1 MTTFEGPGADVSLIA
16 FKVVRMF
23 LSITTICYKTDRTN
37 RCLSLPFLSKG
48 VSWKSSSLASKAVF
62 LNKFACV
69 YANRERNPRST
80 ANGHLIY
87 VISTI
92 HLTYL
97 SLYFAL
103 PLETEGHRLS
113 FASYWSKEK
122 KKHKPQQRHPHVP
135 WGNGSTPSVHTYAAC
150 VWLIRW
156 KCCSNPILWRRL
168 LLLLKVKT
176 MSRKFLSL
184 YLIGMTAVTSSIVGK
199 FWIRLSPPSIKRILM
214 EGLITMYG
222 VLVSVW

>member
-1 MTTFEGPGADVSLIA
+1 MEGVGTGNTAWTLVSLLTVGVDVFSLMTTFEGPGADVSLIA

-103 PLETEGHRLS
+103 PLEAEGHRLS

-122 KKHKPQQRHPHVP
+122 KK
-135 WGNGSTPSVHTYAAC
+135 GE
-150 VWLIRW
+150 
-156 KCCSNPILWRRL
+156 SNC
-168 LLLLKVKT
+168 
-176 MSRKFLSL
+176 
-184 YLIGMTAVTSSIVGK
+184 G
-199 FWIRLSPPSIKRILM
+199 
-214 EGLITMYG
+214 
-222 VLVSVW
+222 